1 MGQLAERSHARSVEV
16 VIPYLPRK
24 VWLPFHH
31 SKARWRVNV
40 AHRRAGKTV
49 ALINECIKGAL
60 TCTLPSP
67 RFSYIAPFLNQSKS
81 IAWDYLKHYAGTVPG
96 TSFNEAELRA
106 DFPNGGRV
114 RLFGA
119 DNPNAL
125 RGLYHDGVILDEFGD
140 MDPAVWTEV
149 VRPALSDRH
158 GWAAFAGTPR
168 GKNEFY
174 NLRNRG
180 LSDKLTDVDWKTW
193 ILKASETGLLSADDL
208 EDARASMDESAYARE
223 YECDFDASIEGAYY
237 ATEMAKAEVD
247 KRICRLPIEP
257 TVKVDTW
264 WDLGIDD
271 ATAIWFVQD
280 VGAERR
286 VIDYIEVSGEGLPQI
301 AKRLDAKDYRFGR
314 HILPHDAAA
323 RELGT
328 GVSRV
333 ETLEKLGLR
342 NIEVVPQ
349 QEVADGVNAVR
360 LMLSKCWFDADRC
373 ERGIEALKQYRR
385 EWDGK
390 RQVWRERPLHDWA
403 SHAADAFRYGAMSRP
418 IVKSIK
424 RLVIPAFGVV

>member
-1 MGQLAERSHARSVEV
+1 MGAGLDRSHAGPVREV
-16 VIPYLPRK
+16 VIPYLPRQ
-24 VWLPFHH
+24 VWRPFHD
-31 SKARWRVNV
+31 SQARWRVAV

-49 ALINECIKGAL
+49 ALINECIKGAI
-60 TCTLPSP
+60 TCTLPRP
-67 RFSYIAPFLNQSKS
+67 RFSYIAPFLNQSKA
-81 IAWDYLKHYAGTVPG
+81 IAWDYLKHYAGAIPG
-96 TSFNEAELRA
+96 TTFNEAELRA
-106 DFPNGGRV
+106 DLPNGGRV

-119 DNPNAL
+119 DNPQAL

-180 LSDKLTDVDWKTW
+180 LRKEGEWEAW
-193 ILKASETGLLSADDL
+193 ILKASETELLSAADL
-208 EDARASMDESAYARE
+208 KDARESMDEATYSRE
-223 YECDFDASIEGAYY
+223 YECDFDASIEGAYF
-237 ATEMAKAEVD
+237 AAEMTKAEAD
-247 KRICRLPIEP
+247 KRICRVPLEP

-280 VGAERR
+280 VGQERR
-286 VIDYIEVSGEGLPQI
+286 IFDYLEVSGEGLPQI
-301 AKRLDAKDYRFGR
+301 MKRLDAKDYRYGR
-314 HILPHDAAA
+314 HILPHDAQA

-328 GVSRV
+328 GKSRV
-333 ETLEKLGLR
+333 ETLEALGLR
-342 NIEVVPQ
+342 NIEIVPQ
-349 QEVADGVNAVR
+349 QEVADGINAVR
-360 LMLSKCWFDADRC
+360 LMLSKCWFDKDKC

-390 RQVWRERPLHDWA
+390 RQVWRERPLHDWT
-403 SHAADAFRYGAMSRP
+403 SHAADAARYGALARP
-418 IVKSIK
+418 IVKQAAK
-424 RLVIPAFGVV
+424 LVMPNLGIV

>member
-1 MGQLAERSHARSVEV
+1 MGADGFGSDPRSVREV
-16 VIPYLPRK
+16 VIPYLPRA
-24 VWLPFHH
+24 VWLPFHANQ
-31 SKARWRVNV
+31 SRWRVAV

-49 ALINECIKGAL
+49 ALINECIRGAI
-60 TCTLPSP
+60 TCPLPRP
-67 RFSYIAPFLNQSKS
+67 RFSYVAPFLNQSKA
-81 IAWDYLKHYAGTVPG
+81 IAWDYLKHYAGAIPG
-96 TSFNEAELRA
+96 TTFNEAELRA
-106 DFPNGGRV
+106 DLPNGGRV

-125 RGLYHDGVILDEFGD
+125 RGLYHDGAILDEFGD

-149 VRPALSDRH
+149 IRPALSDRK

-180 LSDKLTDVDWKTW
+180 LRGDAEWWTT

-208 EDARASMDESAYARE
+208 ADARASMDESAYARE
-223 YECDFDASIEGAYY
+223 YECSFDASVEGAFY
-237 ATEMAKAEVD
+237 AKEMARAEED
-247 KRICRLPIEP
+247 GRICRLPVEP

-280 VGAERR
+280 VGQERR
-286 VIDYIEVSGEGLPQI
+286 IIDYLEVSGEGLPSI
-301 AKRLDAKDYRFGR
+301 AKRLDAKDYRYGR
-314 HILPHDAAA
+314 HILPHDAEA

-328 GVSRV
+328 GKSRI
-333 ETLEKLGLR
+333 ETLRALGLL
-342 NIEVVPQ
+342 NLEVIGQ
-349 QEVADGVNAVR
+349 QDVADGINAVR
-360 LMLSKCWFDADRC
+360 MMLSKCWFDAVRC

-390 RQVWRERPLHDWA
+390 RQVWRERPLHDWS
-403 SHAADAFRYGAMSRP
+403 SHAADAARYGALSRP
-418 IVKSIK
+418 IVKAPSALKLPSMGI
-424 RLVIPAFGVV
+424 V

>member
-1 MGQLAERSHARSVEV
+1 MGGLAIRSDPRSVQSV
-16 VIPYLPRK
+16 VIPYYPRG
-24 VWLPFHH
+24 VWRPFHASH
-31 SKARWRVNV
+31 KRWRVAV

-49 ALINECIKGAL
+49 ALINECIKGAW
-60 TCTLPSP
+60 TCKLPNP
-67 RFSYIAPFLNQSKS
+67 RFTYVAPFLNQSKA
-81 IAWDYLKHYAGTVPG
+81 IAWDYLKHYAYPLGA
-96 TSFNEAELRA
+96 SFNEAELRA
-106 DFPNGGRV
+106 DLPNGGRV

-119 DNPNAL
+119 DNPQAL

-149 VRPALSDRH
+149 IRPALSDRH

-180 LSDKLTDVDWKTW
+180 LKGDADWATW
-193 ILKASETGLLSADDL
+193 ILKASETGLLSQADL
-208 EDARASMDESAYARE
+208 KDARDSMDEATYARE

-237 ATEMAKAEVD
+237 AKEMAKAEAD

-257 TVKVDTW
+257 TIKVDTW

-280 VGAERR
+280 VGSERR
-286 VIDYIEVSGEGLPQI
+286 IVDYLEVSGEGLPAI
-301 AKRLDAKDYRFGR
+301 AKRLDAKDYRYGR
-314 HILPHDAAA
+314 HILPHDANA

-328 GVSRV
+328 GRSRI
-333 ETLEKLGLR
+333 ETLQALGIR
-342 NIEVVPQ
+342 NTEIVPAQEVV
-349 QEVADGVNAVR
+349 DGINATR
-360 LMLSKCWFDADRC
+360 LMIPKCWFDADRC

-403 SHAADAFRYGAMSRP
+403 SHAADAFRYGALARP
-418 IVKSIK
+418 IVKTVD
-424 RLVIPAFGVV
+424 RLIIPNMGVV

>member
-1 MGQLAERSHARSVEV
+1 MVQRSVEV
-16 VIPYLPRK
+16 VIPYLPRE
-24 VWLPFHH
+24 VWQAFHN
-31 SKARWRVNV
+31 STKRWRVAV

-60 TCTLPSP
+60 TCPLPSP
-67 RFSYIAPFLNQSKS
+67 RFSYIAPFLNQSKA
-81 IAWDYLKHYAGTVPG
+81 IAWDYLKHYAGAIPG
-96 TSFNEAELRA
+96 TSFNESELRA
-106 DFPNGGRV
+106 DLPNGGRV

-125 RGLYHDGVILDEFGD
+125 RGLYHDGAILDEFGD
-140 MDPAVWTEV
+140 MDPSVWTEV
-149 VRPALSDRH
+149 IRPALSDRH

-180 LSDKLTDVDWKTW
+180 LKRDPDWEAW
-193 ILKASETGLLSADDL
+193 VLKASETGLLSAADL
-208 EDARASMDESAYARE
+208 ADARDSMDASTYARE
-223 YECDFDASIEGAYY
+223 YECDFDASIEGAYF
-237 ATEMAKAEVD
+237 AKEMAKAEED
-247 KRICRLPIEP
+247 KRICRVPVDPI
-257 TVKVDTW
+257 VKVDTW

-280 VGAERR
+280 VGRERH
-286 VIDYIEVSGEGLPQI
+286 VIDYLEVSGEGLPQI
-301 AKRLDAKDYRFGR
+301 VKRLDAKDYRYGR

-328 GVSRV
+328 GVSRI
-333 ETLEKLGLR
+333 ETLEKLGVR
-342 NIEVVPQ
+342 NTDVIPQ
-349 QEVADGVNAVR
+349 QEVADGINAAR
-360 LMLSKCWFDADRC
+360 LMLSRCWFDAERC

-403 SHAADAFRYGAMSRP
+403 SHAADAFRYGALSIAP
-418 IVKSIK
+418 VKTAS
-424 RLVIPAFGVV
+424 RLVIPSFGAV